1 MGASNQSRGCPA
13 RGTFFP
19 SPRRETNGGKTKI
32 KQSKKGNYHTK
43 KGVPRAAGAPPRLI
57 VCPPSGAHCL
67 KFWLGSPCWILGVL
81 AADSQ
86 QAMQQT
92 VAFESKWSQQAAA
105 IREKQ
110 TVSLSFKPCVVY
122 CSLFCLLFFI
132 VFAIFYFLYLFF
144 SCLFFFVVFL
154 FFSYCL
160 LVSNKM
166 KHFAS

>member
-19 SPRRETNGGKTKI
+19 SPRRETNGGKTKT

-81 AADSQ
+81 AAASQ

-92 VAFESKWSQQAAA
+92 VDFESKWSQQAAA

-122 CSLFCLLFFI
+122 CSLFCLLCFYCFCCFLFFI
-132 VFAIFYFLYLFF
+132 FVFSLVCFF
-144 SCLFFFVVFL
+144 WL